1 VGFFE
6 DIHHLNINKMRI
18 EQLVNNKLA
27 TFEQELARHM
37 EECDSFTIGTAFIGG
52 MGIRLLDRFVKRKR
66 PVTSPG
72 QLLTGIYRGFNTQ
85 ADLLALR
92 QLSVCYPGMIKARI
106 YRPERFHW
114 KSYAFA
120 YKNVVFLYNGSAN
133 FTSGGLSTSAEWM
146 TKMTASRSKDKAVIQ
161 QWEKT
166 FSAAWD
172 SALSLTEFKVEL
184 YKETP
189 RTASLD
195 SFEGLHPEL
204 KAQLQLPVDQPT
216 KQPMQ
221 RVRMIRVSGYLPM
234 RTAKQVEQFQTEWG
248 RKKWKFFNCNGK
260 ADFLAASRAT
270 HFVMVWKEAR
280 KYYFYFLQKLDESDA
295 FNTPEG
301 GYFIAYQEIG
311 RRKKESG
318 AIKAQLKKM
327 NFRYRSRSFK
337 SQPMGNQQLQQ
348 LKEIMGW
355 R

>member
-1 VGFFE
+1 
-6 DIHHLNINKMRI
+6 MRI

-27 TFEQELARHM
+27 TFEQELAKHM
-37 EECDSFTIGTAFIGG
+37 DECDSFTIGTAFIDG
-52 MGIRLLDRFVKRKR
+52 MGIRLLDWFVKRKR

-72 QLLTGIYRGFNTQ
+72 QLLTGIYGRFNTQ

-92 QLSVCYPGMIKARI
+92 QLSVRHPGMIKVRI
-106 YRPERFHW
+106 HRPIRFHW

-189 RTASLD
+189 RATNLD
-195 SFEGLHPEL
+195 SFEGLDPEV
-204 KAQLQLPVDQPT
+204 KAQLQLPVDQPA
-216 KQPMQ
+216 KQPLVQ

-234 RTAKQVEQFQTEWG
+234 RTAKQVERFQTEWG
-248 RKKWKFFNCNGK
+248 RKKWEFFSCDGK
-260 ADFLAASRAT
+260 ADFLASIRAT
-270 HFVMVWKEAR
+270 HFVMVWKEAG

-295 FNTPEG
+295 FNTPDG
-301 GYFIAYQEIG
+301 RYFIAYREIG
-311 RRKKESG
+311 KRKKESHT
-318 AIKAQLKKM
+318 IRAQLKKM

-337 SQPMGNQQLQQ
+337 SQAMGSQQFQK
-348 LKEIMGW
+348 LKGVMGW
-355 R
+355 Q